1 MITIWHR
8 KLKGVLDIQ
17 QNWKFLDMKKLAILF
32 FLLFLY
38 SFNPLKATDL
48 EHEALRNH
56 ISTIITPQTKYQT
69 RVRLAKIL
77 ASDLNIDSYTTIIN
91 FADRITQRSP
101 KILKHF
107 KTKYPDT
114 FQQIC
119 RSTVQQTAPI
129 VYQTRPPLFT
139 PQQPERPVVIEQRS
153 IVREEASSTTSQH
166 LALENV
172 RLEYERLIKKLE
184 NVHIEEKSS
193 VEWSDSRFVTPNS
206 LTFLKRGNQGK
217 PVILDEKDD
226 TSLVVYT
233 SGTSS
238 QGLITAK
245 NRTIGGSVTTAI
257 HTLTERKD
265 EKKST
270 CIQYDKKRVDTVGKD
285 FFIQVENY
293 RGTINY
299 QGGHIIDHKFSA
311 ADSHT
316 AEINY
321 FPAHYFYNSPLKEH
335 LVQRSSCY
343 IEIPLFTHNPP
354 RIGVKGNISNFHE
367 IPIGVIFIQL
377 SEEKMKNAYFFPNND
392 YDYESLKISLGITKN
407 FAKSIV
413 PYFKLKPSL
422 LRLLIPACIMDVQ
435 HDPRKVREQNIHENR
450 MFDIMND
457 IEAGMSRS
465 EYSDEQDLISRISFD
480 VINNDEVKIHDFL
493 DITGK
498 ELKKIKQS
506 SMQHPFNE
514 LGNFLI
520 QYALKNA
527 LKSEVISTNSRLI
540 FLNVIIDH
548 FECFSSLNEERL
560 CIIDDMQNSFKRSL
574 KELRNIAETMDEKE
588 LLFLSHTYQRLVDPF
603 TQAFRS
609 QGYSIYNI
617 SDVESYYQELLEVLK
632 IVDRKIKVEKMDK
645 DSLFSLISLYIDVQN
660 SVACWFTENPFEEMQ
675 VEEMQDFRQFLK
687 LIRPKAEK
695 WLGYFSGGCWS
706 FSTGIDRESNLTTS
720 LGFLNQKIKYL
731 GTKSSVTFRNEDSVN
746 NSSSS
751 DVNNSENEISSG
763 FICSLRHDFHT

>member
-1 MITIWHR
+1 MKQLILLALIFF
-8 KLKGVLDIQ
+8 KIFNVLE
-17 QNWKFLDMKKLAILF
+17 A
-32 FLLFLY
+32 
-38 SFNPLKATDL
+38 ADL
-48 EHEALRNH
+48 EYEALRTYVNMM
-56 ISTIITPQTKYQT
+56 ITPQTRYQT
-69 RVRLAKIL
+69 RTELAKTL
-77 ASDLNIDSYTTIIN
+77 ASDLNIDSHTTIIN

-107 KTKYPDT
+107 KTKYPDI

-119 RSTVQQTAPI
+119 QPIVQQTAN
-129 VYQTRPPLFT
+129 PLFT
-139 PQQPERPVVIEQRS
+139 AQQPARSTTIDQRS
-153 IVREEASSTTSQH
+153 IASTASQH

-172 RLEYERLIKKLE
+172 RLEYERLIKKVE
-184 NVHIEEKSS
+184 NVRIEEKSS
-193 VEWSDSRFVTPNS
+193 VEWPDSRFVTPNS
-206 LTFLKRGNQGK
+206 LMFLKRGNQGK
-217 PVILDEKDD
+217 PVIFDEKDD
-226 TSLVVYT
+226 TSLVVYA

-238 QGLITAK
+238 QGLIRAR

-270 CIQYDKKRVDTVGKD
+270 CIQYDKKRADTAGKD

-354 RIGVKGNISNFHE
+354 RLGVKSNISNFHE
-367 IPIGVIFIQL
+367 IPIGIIFIQL
-377 SEEKMKNAYFFPNND
+377 HEEEMQNAYFFPNND
-392 YDYESLKISLGITKN
+392 YDYESLKGNLRLKSK
-407 FAKSIV
+407 FAEQMV
-413 PYFKLKPSL
+413 PYFKLKPAL

-435 HDPRKVREQNIHENR
+435 HDPRKVREQNVHEDR
-450 MFDIMND
+450 MFGIMDD
-457 IEAGMSRS
+457 IEAGMSML
-465 EYSDEQDLISRISFD
+465 EYSNEQDLLSRISFS

-493 DITGK
+493 DITEE
-498 ELKKIKQS
+498 ELEKIQQS
-506 SMQHPFNE
+506 SMQHAFNE

-527 LKSEVISTNSRLI
+527 LKSEVISTNSRLV

-548 FECFSSLNEERL
+548 FEHFFELNEKRL
-560 CIIDDMQNSFKRSL
+560 NIIDDMQGSFKRSL
-574 KELRNIAETMDEKE
+574 RELKDIAKTMDGKE

-603 TQAFRS
+603 TLAFRS

-617 SDVESYYQELLEVLK
+617 SDVESYYQELLEILK
-632 IVDRKIKVEKMDK
+632 IADQKIKVQNLDE
-645 DSLFSLISLYIDVQN
+645 DSLFSLINLYIDVQN
-660 SVACWFTENPFEEMQ
+660 SVACWFTENPFEEI
-675 VEEMQDFRQFLK
+675 QDFQQFLNRIK
-687 LIRPKAEK
+687 PKAKE
-695 WLGYFSGGCWS
+695 WLRYFSGGCWS
-706 FSTGIDRESNLTTS
+706 FPTGINRESNLTTS
-720 LGFLNQKIKYL
+720 LGFLNQKIEYL

-746 NSSSS
+746 DSSSS
-751 DVNNSENEISSG
+751 DVNNSENKIPSG
-763 FICSLRHDFHT
+763 FICSLRHDFHALGEQRASST